1 MEKVEDESGDGKR
14 CKKRNGTVIKQKPG
28 QSAQTVADFA
38 T

>member
-1 MEKVEDESGDGKR
+1 MAKIEDEGGGGKR